1 MNMTIDQFLFY
12 FALAGYLFGTLHYL
26 LFVVRP
32 NRRVAAVATA
42 VTLAGFAAHTL
53 SFLVRIYALRRPPFG
68 SPYES
73 LSFFAWA
80 IVLVYLIYE
89 LRYQNRIMGAFVLP
103 LAVLAGSGAAA
114 LPRRIAELG
123 PTLQGIGLWS
133 HIALALLGNAAF
145 AMTCCAG
152 VMYLIQ
158 EHQLKSRHPARLT
171 FRLPP
176 LELLDDVAV
185 KSVLFGFPL
194 LTLALISGSA
204 WAEHVRGTFFTLRPR
219 EIWSILSWLIYA
231 GLLYARVSAGW
242 RGRKAAVLAI
252 LGFCFVLF
260 AFLGVKAFRGWT
272 LL

>member
-1 MNMTIDQFLFY
+1 
-12 FALAGYLFGTLHYL
+12 
-26 LFVVRP
+26 V
-32 NRRVAAVATA
+32 
-42 VTLAGFAAHTL
+42 
-53 SFLVRIYALRRPPFG
+53 
-68 SPYES
+68 
-73 LSFFAWA
+73 
-80 IVLVYLIYE
+80 
-89 LRYQNRIMGAFVLP
+89 
-103 LAVLAGSGAAA
+103 A

-145 AMTCCAG
+145 ALTCCAG

-158 EHQLKSRHPARLT
+158 EHQLKSRHPGRLT

-176 LELLDDVAV
+176 LDLLDDVAV

-194 LTLALISGSA
+194 LTLALISGSV

-219 EIWSILSWLIYA
+219 EIWSILSWLTYA

-260 AFLGVKAFRGWT
+260 AFLGVTVFRGWA

>member
-1 MNMTIDQFLFY
+1 MNMTSDHPLFY
-12 FALAGYLFGTLHYL
+12 LALSGYLLGTLHYL
-26 LFVVRP
+26 LFVVSQ
-32 NRRVAAVATA
+32 NRRVAAVAMA
-42 VTLAGFAAHTL
+42 MTLAGFAVHTL
-53 SFLVRIYALRRPPFG
+53 SFLVRIYAFRRPPLG

-80 IVLVYLIYE
+80 IVLVYLVSE
-89 LRYQNRIMGAFVLP
+89 FRYQNRIMGAFVLP
-103 LAVLAGSGAAA
+103 LAVLFGSGAVA

-145 AMTCCAG
+145 ALTCCAG

-158 EHQLKSRHPARLT
+158 ERQLKSRHPCRLT

-176 LELLDDVAV
+176 LDLLDDMAV

-194 LTLALISGSA
+194 LTLAVISGSA

-219 EIWSILSWLIYA
+219 EVWSILSWLIYA